1 MADAAD
7 SKSAGG
13 NFVWVQVPLPAECA
27 ALYGAALFCLFK
39 HQGSDL

>member
-13 NFVWVQVPLPAECA
+13 NFVWVQVPLPALRET
-27 ALYGAALFCLFK
+27 LSGFLFFILI
-39 HQGSDL
+39 

>member
-13 NFVWVQVPLPAECA
+13 NFVWVQVPSPAVEK
-27 ALYGAALFCLFK
+27 LFVK
-39 HQGSDL
+39 IYI